1 MEVGQRC
8 GEVVNYCIRELVC
21 SVGGG
26 ESKEMGA
33 QAGVGV
39 ESRGVGSVVGGGVG
53 VRRKIERK
61 MCRAWL
67 SN

>member
-1 MEVGQRC
+1 MLQYGFLVGF
-8 GEVVNYCIRELVC
+8 ESVKVVGKNARDQCIREVVY

-39 ESRGVGSVVGGGVG
+39 ESRGVGSEGWHLAV
-53 VRRKIERK
+53 
-61 MCRAWL
+61 
-67 SN
+67 